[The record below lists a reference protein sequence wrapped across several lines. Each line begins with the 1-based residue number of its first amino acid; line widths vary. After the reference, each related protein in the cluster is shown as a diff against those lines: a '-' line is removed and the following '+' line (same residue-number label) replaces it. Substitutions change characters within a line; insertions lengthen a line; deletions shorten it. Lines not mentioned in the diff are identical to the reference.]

1 MKKIII
7 TFIWLFVHS
16 LAYGQASPTS
26 FVMDTALIKVGYE
39 RIKLLDT
46 LDVNNIKVDYLTLQ
60 AGKKGAAF
68 YSEKRRKESG
78 HLKTN
83 DEYLLKAIKNHSI
96 IDDLSK
102 LERDEIY
109 RNHDMMQ
116 TWSLQRFDLTSWI
129 IYEDIEKP
137 VWNITGEADSILG
150 FTCLKAETSFRGR
163 EWTAFF
169 TPEIPIQEGP
179 WKLYG
184 LPGLILKVYDS
195 KKHYIYEAKDIN
207 TVSPGLVEYV
217 NYDDRFV
224 IKDRKKALRMR
235 DESKR
240 KDFRA
245 LVSNL
250 TGVKLNKPK
259 DDSEAK
265 TKNHDFEETDYPHE

>member
-7 TFIWLFVHS
+7 TILWLFVQG
-16 LAYGQASPTS
+16 LTYGQASPTS
-26 FVMDTALIKVGYE
+26 FVMDTALVKVGYE

-46 LDVNNIKVDYLTLQ
+46 LNVNNIKIDYLTLQ
-60 AGKKGAAF
+60 AGKKGIAF

-102 LERDEIY
+102 IERDEIY
-109 RNHDMMQ
+109 RNHDIMQ

-129 IYEDIEKP
+129 IYEDLEKP
-137 VWNITGEADSILG
+137 AWNITSETDSILG
-150 FTCLKAETSFRGR
+150 FTCLKAVTSFRGR

-179 WKLYG
+179 WKLYD
-184 LPGLILKVYDS
+184 LPGLILKAYDS

-217 NYDDRFV
+217 NYDV
-224 IKDRKKALRMR
+224 CSEIKDRKKALYLRN
-235 DESKR
+235 ESKK

-245 LVSNL
+245 LVSAMI
-250 TGVKLNKPK
+250 GVKLNKPK
-259 DDSEAK
+259 DDSQAQK
-265 TKNHDFEETDYPHE
+265 KNHDFEETDYPHE